1 MSSHIVFDQHIGF
14 LVWDTERR
22 IAREFAARAAR
33 HGVNAGLVPFL
44 RVLELQDGITQ
55 QQLAASVTMRS
66 STTAAAIQD
75 LERQDLVRKVP
86 SETDR
91 RKTIVH
97 LTELGRELVKG
108 ISKEADQIN
117 ELLRRRFSNVEA
129 KQLKSLLQRL
139 RDNLQ

>member
-1 MSSHIVFDQHIGF
+1 
-14 LVWDTERR
+14 
-22 IAREFAARAAR
+22 
-33 HGVNAGLVPFL
+33 
-44 RVLELQDGITQ
+44 
-55 QQLAASVTMRS
+55 MRS

-75 LERQDLVRKVP
+75 LERQDLVCKVP

-91 RKTIVH
+91 RKTIVY

-139 RDNLQ
+139 RDNLR